1 MVNLLRP
8 RKILRQ
14 ESKFVKNMTTNNK
27 TIKMQSE
34 INFTNYL
41 FQNRSK

>member
-8 RKILRQ
+8 QKKTNEEL
-14 ESKFVKNMTTNNK
+14 KFVKNMTTNNEA
-27 TIKMQSE
+27 IKMQSE